1 MYTRPLTWT
10 QPHKFIS
17 YDNVWYIKSGASP
30 VVFEDI
36 YGTELTRCVE
46 RGLRPRLLY
55 LSHHNL
61 RTGDFSNGD
70 SIRREPI
77 VLDQYGGYVI
87 PPTHCWDLDLLP
99 FQSPLPFDFMDEYS
113 HRSSKRRSHRSS
125 YRRSD
130 GWVPRTSLKQFVWTN
145 FPIEGTQCYEN
156 LPTRTR

>member
-55 LSHHNL
+55 LSHHNI

-87 PPTHCWDLDLLP
+87 PPNVLLGP
-99 FQSPLPFDFMDEYS
+99 GL
-113 HRSSKRRSHRSS
+113 
-125 YRRSD
+125 
-130 GWVPRTSLKQFVWTN
+130 TSLPK
-145 FPIEGTQCYEN
+145 
-156 LPTRTR
+156 PTSIRFHGRV